1 MDLSFDQKLM
11 GLWKKDQKLASMGI
25 AINKLVTFH
34 GMALNIYQ
42 DNEMKQAL
50 RSLNPCGLDSN
61 IYVSVEELIPIEQ
74 NIIEKFS
81 DLFISKVS
89 HGWK

>member
-1 MDLSFDQKLM
+1 
-11 GLWKKDQKLASMGI
+11 
-25 AINKLVTFH
+25 
-34 GMALNIYQ
+34 
-42 DNEMKQAL
+42 L